1 MVQKPSGSG
10 IRCNYGNLGR
20 KVQSEGQAEGWKLE
34 REWWGHWVLIWHYS
48 CLFPDMVT
56 GFSFEEK
63 QRETGRG
70 CFSLLRFYAGWG
82 VTTPYSPVSHKF
94 TCSVLLVPNVGCT
107 RTLIRV
113 KNKIL
118 HLLFQNP
125 IWCLYSVKVLWYTY
139 CVIYLWY
146 TYVVYTT

>member
-70 CFSLLRFYAGWG
+70 CFSLLRFYAGGWQHL
-82 VTTPYSPVSHKF
+82 TPLSPTSSPVLYFWSP
-94 TCSVLLVPNVGCT
+94 TCGAQEHWLGWRIKYYTFCF
-107 RTLIRV
+107 
-113 KNKIL
+113 KIL
-118 HLLFQNP
+118 FDVYTLWRFYDTLT
-125 IWCLYSVKVLWYTY
+125 VWYTY
-139 CVIYLWY
+139 DIHM
-146 TYVVYTT
+146 